1 MPSIYVTPHVTTP
14 CPSPLMMLMGQKKK
28 DDKCI
33 NGKQP
38 LIYLFFCHFI
48 SEQIKIICMETYK
61 MLSLLVLYVFVAK
74 ICIKINMNTPYA
86 SNSHSVVHIFIIF
99 ILAPGFPLFH
109 CHNVWDYFYMFVLC
123 YCCHFIRFY
132 LWYV

>member
-1 MPSIYVTPHVTTP
+1 MPSICVTPHDRMSQP
-14 CPSPLMMLMGQKKK
+14 AADDAHGSEEK

-48 SEQIKIICMETYK
+48 SEQIKIICMKTYK

-86 SNSHSVVHIFIIF
+86 SNSHSGVHIFIIFIF

-109 CHNVWDYFYMFVLC
+109 CHNV
-123 YCCHFIRFY
+123 
-132 LWYV
+132 